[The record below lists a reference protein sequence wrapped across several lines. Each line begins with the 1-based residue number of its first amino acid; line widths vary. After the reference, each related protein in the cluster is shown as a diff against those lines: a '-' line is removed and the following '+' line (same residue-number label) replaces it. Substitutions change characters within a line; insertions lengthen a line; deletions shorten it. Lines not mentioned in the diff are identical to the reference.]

1 MANKELLNKVNE
13 EHIKELTILKLK
25 RHLDIISKYEFNN
38 KIKEFNVV
46 YGSSDFVE
54 DISIIA
60 FRMILSKIEK
70 MKKEDNIEIIFNEL
84 VNIRHDDFYIKR
96 MCDVVL
102 VGKNTIEVIKII
114 PLEINF
120 IYAFEDLEIK
130 LLGLGII
137 DKYLGKIDINN
148 IRLTI
153 VQPNLMMSSIY
164 EIEIISFLHDLDL
177 KLE

>member
-1 MANKELLNKVNE
+1 M
-13 EHIKELTILKLK
+13 
-25 RHLDIISKYEFNN
+25 R
-38 KIKEFNVV
+38 
-46 YGSSDFVE
+46 
-54 DISIIA
+54 
-60 FRMILSKIEK
+60 
-70 MKKEDNIEIIFNEL
+70 
-84 VNIRHDDFYIKR
+84 
-96 MCDVVL
+96 C
-102 VGKNTIEVIKII
+102 KII

>member
-1 MANKELLNKVNE
+1 MANKEFLNKVNE

-54 DISIIA
+54 DIAIIA

-102 VGKNTIEVIKII
+102 VSKNTIEVIKII

-153 VQPNLMMSSIY
+153 VQPNLMMGSIY

>member
-25 RHLDIISKYEFNN
+25 RYLDIISKYEFNN

-114 PLEINF
+114 PL
-120 IYAFEDLEIK
+120 K
-130 LLGLGII
+130 
-137 DKYLGKIDINN
+137 
-148 IRLTI
+148 
-153 VQPNLMMSSIY
+153 
-164 EIEIISFLHDLDL
+164 
-177 KLE
+177 